1 MEKIMFRNKI
11 IVVTGAVGT
20 VGSEIV
26 KLLMEYRPSEI
37 RAFDNNESEV
47 FLFGQKYAHA
57 GMVTPILGD
66 VRDQNKLEQVFQGA
80 DIVFHLA
87 AHKHVYLAEYNPF
100 DTVQTNI
107 NGVENVIR
115 AAFRN
120 KVGRV
125 LFTSS
130 DKAVNPTSVMGT
142 TKLMGERLITAANLI
157 NFKGDTILASSRF
170 GNVLGSR
177 GSVVPIFIDQIKKG
191 GPVTVTDEGMTRFIM
206 SIREAAELVIKGAVL
221 AKGGEVFI
229 TKMPVVRI
237 MDLAKAMIEL
247 LAPKYGYDPDQIE
260 ITFIGAKPGE
270 KMYEELMSME
280 ETYRSMELED
290 MFVALP
296 AFRSMYRH
304 VEHIYPG
311 LVRKRVERSYVS
323 EAEPAM
329 SIEEIKELLCRAEI
343 LEDYDILM
351 NDRPDIAIA
360 AG

>member
-11 IVVTGAVGT
+11 IVVTGAAGT

-47 FLFGQKYAHA
+47 FLLGQKYAHT
-57 GMVTPILGD
+57 GMVTTFLGD

-115 AAFRN
+115 AVFRN
-120 KVGRV
+120 KVKRV

-157 NFKGDTILASSRF
+157 NFNGNTILASSRF

-191 GPVTVTDEGMTRFIM
+191 GPVTVTHEGMTRFIM
-206 SIREAAELVIKGAVL
+206 SIREAAELVIKGAIL

-237 MDLAKAMIEL
+237 IDLAKAMIEL
-247 LAPKYGYDPDQIE
+247 LAPTYGYDPDQIE
-260 ITFIGAKPGE
+260 ISLIGAKPGE
-270 KMYEELMSME
+270 KMYEELLSVE

-296 AFRSMYRH
+296 AFRSIYRH
-304 VEHIYPG
+304 IEHIYPG
-311 LVRKRVERSYVS
+311 LVRERVERSYIS
-323 EAEPAM
+323 KSEPAM
-329 SIEEIKELLCRAEI
+329 SIEQIKESLCRTDI
-343 LEDYDILM
+343 LEDYEILT

>member
-47 FLFGQKYAHA
+47 FLIGQKYAHT
-57 GMVTPILGD
+57 GMVTPFLGD

-107 NGVENVIR
+107 NGVKNVIR

-120 KVGRV
+120 RVKRV

-142 TKLMGERLITAANLI
+142 TKLMGERLITAANLK
-157 NFKGDTILASSRF
+157 NFNGSTILASSRF

-191 GPVTVTDEGMTRFIM
+191 GPVTVTHEGMTRFIM
-206 SIREAAELVIKGAVL
+206 SIREAAELVIKGAIL

-247 LAPKYGYDPDQIE
+247 LAPVYGYDPDQIE
-260 ITFIGAKPGE
+260 ISLIGAKPGE
-270 KMYEELMSME
+270 KMYEELLSME

-304 VEHIYPG
+304 IEHIYPG
-311 LVRKRVERSYVS
+311 LVRERIEKSYIS
-323 EAEPAM
+323 ESEPNM
-329 SIEEIKELLCRAEI
+329 SIEEIKSLLCRT
-343 LEDYDILM
+343 DILKECGLQM
-351 NDRPDIAIA
+351 NDIAERVSVVA
-360 AG
+360 

>member
-26 KLLMEYRPSEI
+26 KLLMRYQPSEI

-47 FLFGQKYAHA
+47 FLLGQKYGHT
-57 GMVTPILGD
+57 GMVTTFLGD

-115 AAFRN
+115 AALRN
-120 KVGRV
+120 KVKRV

-157 NFKGDTILASSRF
+157 NFKGSTILASSRF

-177 GSVVPIFIDQIKKG
+177 GSVVPIFMEQIKKG

-206 SIREAAELVIKGAVL
+206 SIREAAELVIKSAVL

-237 MDLAKAMIEL
+237 IDLAKAMIEL
-247 LAPKYGYDPDQIE
+247 LAPKHGYDPDQIE
-260 ITFIGAKPGE
+260 ISLIGAKPGE
-270 KMYEELMSME
+270 KMYEELLSME
-280 ETYRSMELED
+280 ETCRSVELKD

-304 VEHIYPG
+304 VEHIYSG
-311 LVRKRVERSYVS
+311 LVRERVERSYVS
-323 EAEPAM
+323 EAERAM
-329 SIEEIKELLCRAEI
+329 PVEEIKALLCSAG
-343 LEDYDILM
+343 LVEDDHMLM
-351 NDRPDIAIA
+351 NDEIDIAVA